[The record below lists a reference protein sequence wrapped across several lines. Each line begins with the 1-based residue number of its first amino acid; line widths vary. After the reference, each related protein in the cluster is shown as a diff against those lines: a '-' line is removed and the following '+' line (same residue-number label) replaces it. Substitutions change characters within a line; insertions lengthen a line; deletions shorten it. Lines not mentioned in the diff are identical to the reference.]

1 MKIHVLDHSVANL
14 IAAGEVVERPASVV
28 KELVENAIDAGAHA
42 IKIEIAGGGRDLIRI
57 TDDGCGMSDED
68 ARLCF
73 KKHATS
79 KILQKEDLF
88 CISTLGFRGEALAAI
103 SAVSEIDLTTKQA
116 GALSGRKYHVVAG
129 AVESCEEVGCTD
141 GTTFSVQN
149 LFYNTPA
156 RLKFLKAEQT
166 EAGHITALVHRLALS
181 HPDIS
186 FSYFISGREQLF
198 TMGNGQLRDVIFA
211 VYGKSFTEG
220 LLQVDYQTE
229 GYRIYGYVGSPLFN
243 KPNRNWQLF
252 YVNHRVVKSKVL
264 QNTLENAFRNSMLVS
279 RYPVCVLFLEMS
291 LQSVDVNVHPSKVEV
306 KFADDK
312 AVSAA
317 LRDALHA
324 ALSYDRGIT
333 EISLPKLPD
342 EHPANQYKDV
352 KLPFEEKMERVVA
365 AVQKVAEPV
374 RPTQTKY
381 FADWTIRT
389 PGSAEQLA
397 QKEYSPLSKVADA
410 FEPVS
415 LTVADSVPAEPLP
428 FEEQNGRVIKV
439 DEKADR
445 DASVHERVEPAAVEP
460 LSISEET
467 AVDFSIIGEAF
478 HSYIIVEKGEDLL
491 FIDKHA
497 LHERMLFEKLKTEK
511 IEVQYLLSPIL
522 LDLGASENQA
532 LLSHREDL
540 LNAGFE
546 TDDFGDSVIVRS
558 IPQILENKDV
568 ESVLADYANN
578 CLNLKTDKNEL
589 ADEFLHTVA
598 CKAAVKSGM
607 NTSRYELEDL
617 IQKYFA
623 NESQLKYCPHGR
635 PITFSLSRKSIEKQF
650 KRIL

>member
-1 MKIHVLDHSVANL
+1 M
-14 IAAGEVVERPASVV
+14 
-28 KELVENAIDAGAHA
+28 
-42 IKIEIAGGGRDLIRI
+42 
-57 TDDGCGMSDED
+57 
-68 ARLCF
+68 
-73 KKHATS
+73 
-79 KILQKEDLF
+79 
-88 CISTLGFRGEALAAI
+88 
-103 SAVSEIDLTTKQA
+103 
-116 GALSGRKYHVVAG
+116 
-129 AVESCEEVGCTD
+129 
-141 GTTFSVQN
+141 
-149 LFYNTPA
+149 
-156 RLKFLKAEQT
+156 
-166 EAGHITALVHRLALS
+166 
-181 HPDIS
+181 
-186 FSYFISGREQLF
+186 
-198 TMGNGQLRDVIFA
+198 RDVIFA

-279 RYPVCVLFLEMS
+279 RYPVCVLFLEMA

-374 RPTQTKY
+374 RPPQTKH

-428 FEEQNGRVIKV
+428 FEEQ
-439 DEKADR
+439 
-445 DASVHERVEPAAVEP
+445 
-460 LSISEET
+460 
-467 AVDFSIIGEAF
+467 
-478 HSYIIVEKGEDLL
+478 
-491 FIDKHA
+491 
-497 LHERMLFEKLKTEK
+497 
-511 IEVQYLLSPIL
+511 
-522 LDLGASENQA
+522 
-532 LLSHREDL
+532 
-540 LNAGFE
+540 
-546 TDDFGDSVIVRS
+546 
-558 IPQILENKDV
+558 
-568 ESVLADYANN
+568 
-578 CLNLKTDKNEL
+578 
-589 ADEFLHTVA
+589 TV
-598 CKAAVKSGM
+598 G
-607 NTSRYELEDL
+607 
-617 IQKYFA
+617 
-623 NESQLKYCPHGR
+623 
-635 PITFSLSRKSIEKQF
+635 
-650 KRIL
+650 